1 MKCTK
6 QPWNKCKGSRKI
18 LVVENRTRTNKDTE
32 KLTIVDVA
40 KNNSEGPDSKERGN
54 DKNYFLQKT
63 QKSFCLANSWYV
75 KAIFFFKGRY

>member
-32 KLTIVDVA
+32 KLHIVDVA
-40 KNNSEGPDSKERGN
+40 KNNSEAPDSKETGN
-54 DKNYFLQKT
+54 DKKL
-63 QKSFCLANSWYV
+63 
-75 KAIFFFKGRY
+75 FFA